1 MSPYALSEA
10 ERKAIAPHGVPR
22 AYPKGAVV
30 VSEGDNT
37 DSLYVILE
45 GRVKIYASD
54 QDGHEDG
61 TARQRDIEKIAGKS
75 RL

>member
-1 MSPYALSEA
+1 MSPYTLSEA

-45 GRVKIYASD
+45 GRVKI
-54 QDGHEDG
+54 
-61 TARQRDIEKIAGKS
+61 
-75 RL
+75 